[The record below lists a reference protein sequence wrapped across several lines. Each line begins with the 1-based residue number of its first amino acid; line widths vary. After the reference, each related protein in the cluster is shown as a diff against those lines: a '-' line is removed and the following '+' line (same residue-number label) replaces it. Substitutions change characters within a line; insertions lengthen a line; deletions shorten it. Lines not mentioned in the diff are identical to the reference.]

1 MMSPKTTPTSLQ
13 FERKGDANRM
23 ERDNSIEATNLTA
36 DFSFFFWRRRRHYG
50 RLVGSWAD
58 SIRPPPAATE

>member
-36 DFSFFFWRRRRHYG
+36 DFSFFFWRRRRRRHYTD
-50 RLVGSWAD
+50 V
-58 SIRPPPAATE
+58 